1 MKIRNR
7 GEHKFDARI
16 ADIEAHGACFLD
28 MGNDSPPAPDN
39 TALANASEESA
50 RIAAAQADRV
60 LAEST
65 RQYER
70 NMEVAQPVIDAQ
82 LGMMKSAK
90 EQGDEYYDYWK
101 TKAKP
106 VEDALN
112 AEAMAAGTET
122 KQQEK
127 VDRAVAD
134 SQGGYTRALNQGFRQ
149 ARRYGMAPVATTG
162 AMTVQQAAN
171 TAGAATTARDKEI
184 ALGTAKKLDV
194 AGLYRG
200 MPGAS
205 TGAYSSANQSGNSA
219 VGNSTTVG
227 NGMVAGTGSAA
238 GLTMQGQGMKMQGM
252 GNILSNQTAI
262 YNSSQNQ
269 SSPLGGIGSLLGGA
283 ASLYSAFNP
292 AAAAVVAGSSKKIK
306 TDKTPI
312 SAEVITKGLQRIP
325 VEAWKY
331 KEGEGDGGEHVG
343 PYAEDVQRE
352 FGDAAAPGGE
362 KIDLVSMN
370 GLALAGIK
378 SLADRMDKMESR
390 VGMQRRGS

>member
-1 MKIRNR
+1 MRLELR
-7 GEHKFDARI
+7 SERKFDAAL
-16 ADIEAHGACFLD
+16 ADMDAHGACFLD
-28 MGNDSPPAPDN
+28 LGGDSQPAPDN
-39 TALANASEESA
+39 SAMAAASEEAA
-50 RIAAAQADRV
+50 RIGAAQADRV

-65 RQYER
+65 RQYDR

-90 EQGDEYYDYWK
+90 QQGDEYYDYWK
-101 TKAKP
+101 TKAQP
-106 VEDALN
+106 VEDKLN
-112 AEAMAAGTET
+112 AEAMAAGSDV
-122 KQQEK
+122 KQQEA

-134 SQGGYTRALNQGFRQ
+134 SQGGFTRALNQTIRQ
-149 ARRYGMAPVATTG
+149 GKRYGMTPVAATG

-219 VGNSTTVG
+219 VNNSTTVG
-227 NGMVAGTGSAA
+227 NGMTSATTAA
-238 GLTMQGQGMKMQGM
+238 GGLVMQGQGMRLQGM
-252 GNILSNQTAI
+252 GNVLSNQTAQ
-262 YNSSQNQ
+262 YNADQN
-269 SSPLGGIGSLLGGA
+269 SPSPLGGIGSMLGGA
-283 ASLYSAFNP
+283 ASLYTAIST
-292 AAAAVVAGSSKKIK
+292 KKAK
-306 TDKTPI
+306 TDKTPV

-325 VEAWKY
+325 VEAWRY
-331 KEGEGDGGEHVG
+331 KEGEGDGGEHIG
-343 PYAEDVQRE
+343 PYAEDVNRE
-352 FGDAAAPGGE
+352 FGDTAAPGGD

>member
-1 MKIRNR
+1 MRNRNR
-7 GEHKFDARI
+7 GEQKFDARI

-28 MGNDSPPAPDN
+28 MGSDSPPAPDN

-50 RIAAAQADRV
+50 RIGAAQADRV
-60 LAEST
+60 LAESQ
-65 RQYER
+65 RQYDR
-70 NMEVAQPVIDAQ
+70 NMEVAQPVVDAQ
-82 LGMMKSAK
+82 LGMMRSAK
-90 EQGDEYYDYWK
+90 EQGDEYYNYWK
-101 TKAKP
+101 TKAQP

-112 AEAMAAGTET
+112 ADAMAAGTET

-149 ARRYGMAPVATTG
+149 ARRYGMNPANVG
-162 AMTVQQAAN
+162 SMGVQQAAN

-205 TGAYSSANQSGNSA
+205 SGAYSSANQSGNSA

-227 NGMVAGTGSAA
+227 NGMVSGTGSAA
-238 GLTMQGQGMKMQGM
+238 GLTMQGQGMKMQGL
-252 GNILSNQTAI
+252 GNILSNQTSI

-269 SSPLGGIGSLLGGA
+269 SSSLGGIGSMLGGA
-283 ASLYSAFNP
+283 ASLYSAF
-292 AAAAVVAGSSKKIK
+292 AGSSKKIK
-306 TDKTPI
+306 THKTPI

-331 KEGEGDGGEHVG
+331 KEGEGDGGEHLG

-378 SLADRMDKMESR
+378 SLADRMDKMEHKI
-390 VGMQRRGS
+390 GMQKVSVQRRG

>member
-1 MKIRNR
+1 MMR
-7 GEHKFDARI
+7 GGA
-16 ADIEAHGACFLD
+16 ADPFFAAMPKDIFGGGSSA
-28 MGNDSPPAPDN
+28 PAPDY
-39 TALANASEESA
+39 TPMAQASEAAA
-50 RIAAAQADRV
+50 RIGAEQADRV

-65 RQYER
+65 RQYDR
-70 NMEVAQPVIDAQ
+70 NMEVAQPIIEAQ
-82 LGMMKSAK
+82 TGMMKSAQQ
-90 EQGDEYYDYWK
+90 QGDEYYNYWK
-101 TKAKP
+101 TKAQP

-112 AEAMAAGTET
+112 ADAMASGTEA

-149 ARRYGMAPVATTG
+149 ARRYGMNPVNVASMG
-162 AMTVQQAAN
+162 VQQAQQ

-227 NGMVAGTGSAA
+227 NGMVAGTNAAA
-238 GLTMQGQGMKMQGM
+238 GLTMQGQGMKLQGV
-252 GNILSNQTAI
+252 GNILSNQTSQYNADQ
-262 YNSSQNQ
+262 NSS
-269 SSPLGGIGSLLGGA
+269 SSMGGFGSLLGGA
-283 ASLYSAFNP
+283 ASLYSAFKGP
-292 AAAAVVAGSSKKIK
+292 ALLAGSSKKIK
-306 TDKTPI
+306 TQKRPI

-331 KEGEGDGGEHVG
+331 KDGEGDGGEHIG
-343 PYAEDVQRE
+343 PYAEDVNRE
-352 FGDAAAPGGE
+352 FGDVAAPGGE

-378 SLADRMDKMESR
+378 SLADRMDKIENR
-390 VGMQRRGS
+390 IGMQRRG

>member
-1 MKIRNR
+1 MKLRSER
-7 GEHKFDARI
+7 KFDATL
-16 ADIEAHGACFLD
+16 ADMDAHGACFLD
-28 MGNDSPPAPDN
+28 LGGDSSPPPPDN

-50 RIAAAQADRV
+50 RIGAAQADRV

-65 RQYER
+65 RQYDR

-82 LGMMKSAK
+82 LAQMKSAQK
-90 EQGDEYYDYWK
+90 QGDEYYGYWK
-101 TKAKP
+101 SKAQP

-112 AEAMAAGTET
+112 ADAMAAGTEA

-134 SQGGYTRALNQGFRQ
+134 SQGGFTRAINQTIRAGK
-149 ARRYGMAPVATTG
+149 RYGMEPVAATG

-171 TAGAATTARDKEI
+171 TAGAATMARDKEI

-205 TGAYSSANQSGNSA
+205 QGAYTVANQSGNSA
-219 VGNSTTVG
+219 VNNSTTVG
-227 NGMVAGTGSAA
+227 TGMVAGTGTAA
-238 GLTMQGQGMKMQGM
+238 GLTMQGQGMKVQGL
-252 GNILSNQTAI
+252 GSALNAETAA
-262 YNSSQNQ
+262 YNAGQNQ
-269 SSPLGGIGSLLGGA
+269 SSSLGGIGSLLGGG
-283 ASLYSAFNP
+283 ASMLGTAKSL
-292 AAAAVVAGSSKKIK
+292 GWITSSKKAK
-306 TDKTPI
+306 TDKTPV
-312 SAEVITKGLQRIP
+312 SAEVITNGLQRIP

-331 KEGEGDGGEHVG
+331 KDGEGDGGEHIG

-352 FGDAAAPGGE
+352 FGDTAAPGGE

-378 SLADRMDKMESR
+378 SLADRMDKMENR